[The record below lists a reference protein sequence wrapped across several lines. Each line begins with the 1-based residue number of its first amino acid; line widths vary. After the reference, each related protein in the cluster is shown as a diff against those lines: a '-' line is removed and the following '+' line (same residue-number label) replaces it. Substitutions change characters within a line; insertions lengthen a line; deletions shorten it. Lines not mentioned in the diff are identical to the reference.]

1 MPTETS
7 WTMELSEE
15 DNNRVFMSEALEGR
29 LNSLV
34 PENTAGTFTLS
45 LTHGS
50 KNWNFDIYDFSR
62 KSKNTFTIGILVP
75 KIPAEVLNLS
85 TVSASMIC
93 DDNIIKSGK
102 FSINEILVKKKPQ
115 INQWYVC
122 IIMSAIP
129 TYS

>member
-93 DDNIIKSGK
+93 DDSIIKSGK

>member
-34 PENTAGTFTLS
+34 PENTTGTFTLS

-85 TVSASMIC
+85 AVSASITC
-93 DDNIIKSGK
+93 DDSIIKSGK